1 MRRASMAWMVT
12 SGQVSTVRVPSTYT
26 SGLELPVT
34 LSLPRSSRLGQRLYC
49 DQLEMCSCG
58 IAFLT
63 ASRTVRPGSAESASP
78 VMITLPAV
86 VGDSGLPP
94 GSVDR
99 SNGRDVVQPRTRRG
113 STRRG
118 GTGRERSMTHLRV
131 GPAAECTLVRSPS
144 ERQPLARVPVLL
156 ILCDSMHIPLHGRTA
171 DHRHARRRGD
181 ARVGTAPR
189 GAHAIRIGGAR
200 HARPQAIRCEH
211 AAHLRHGG

>member
-12 SGQVSTVRVPSTYT
+12 RGQVSTVRVPSTYT

-63 ASRTVRPGSAESASP
+63 ASRTVRPGSADSASP

-94 GSVDR
+94 GSVVR
-99 SNGRDVVQPRTRRG
+99 SHGRGDVTLGIWIERARRG
-113 STRRG
+113 
-118 GTGRERSMTHLRV
+118 
-131 GPAAECTLVRSPS
+131 
-144 ERQPLARVPVLL
+144 
-156 ILCDSMHIPLHGRTA
+156 RTE
-171 DHRHARRRGD
+171 G
-181 ARVGTAPR
+181 
-189 GAHAIRIGGAR
+189 
-200 HARPQAIRCEH
+200 
-211 AAHLRHGG
+211 

>member
-49 DQLEMCSCG
+49 DQLETCSCG

-63 ASRTVRPGSAESASP
+63 ASRTVRPGLADSASP

-86 VGDSGLPP
+86 VGDSGFPP

-99 SNGRDVVQPRTRRG
+99 SNGRVVAQPSMRQDNASRTE
-113 STRRG
+113 TEW
-118 GTGRERSMTHLRV
+118 ERSM
-131 GPAAECTLVRSPS
+131 
-144 ERQPLARVPVLL
+144 
-156 ILCDSMHIPLHGRTA
+156 
-171 DHRHARRRGD
+171 
-181 ARVGTAPR
+181 
-189 GAHAIRIGGAR
+189 
-200 HARPQAIRCEH
+200 
-211 AAHLRHGG
+211 AHLRGRPSPYVSNGALDAGAPDPPGCHAPVASPLSRPL

>member
-12 SGQVSTVRVPSTYT
+12 RGQVSTVRVPSTYT

-63 ASRTVRPGSAESASP
+63 ASRTVRPGSADSASP

-94 GSVDR
+94 GSVVR
-99 SNGRDVVQPRTRRG
+99 SNGRDVVQLRMRIEMSHGGRAERLRCTPQSTMASGMTYFSG
-113 STRRG
+113 STG
-118 GTGRERSMTHLRV
+118 LWFTH
-131 GPAAECTLVRSPS
+131 TS
-144 ERQPLARVPVLL
+144 
-156 ILCDSMHIPLHGRTA
+156 
-171 DHRHARRRGD
+171 
-181 ARVGTAPR
+181 
-189 GAHAIRIGGAR
+189 
-200 HARPQAIRCEH
+200 
-211 AAHLRHGG
+211 